1 MENRHFTLP
10 VGPERRIRAVL
21 GVPRN
26 TTMDAVLVLAHGA
39 NNTMDQPLIA
49 GLHEQLAKEGLVT
62 VRFNFPY
69 AEDGHKRPDPDDVLE
84 GVFRLVLEYVAE
96 MDEFKGLELFLGG
109 KSMGARLAAQIVAKD
124 VGASGLVFLGY
135 PLHPPGKPEN
145 LRDQPL
151 SQLPCPALFVE
162 GSRDPF
168 CRMDLLG
175 KVLGQMPVRSDLHV
189 IPGVGHS
196 FEAGSHTMAPE
207 ILPQITR
214 VILGWLDSL

>member
-1 MENRHFTLP
+1 MENRTFTLP
-10 VGPERRIRAVL
+10 VGPERTIRAVL
-21 GVPRN
+21 GVPRT

-39 NNTMDQPLIA
+39 NNNMDQPLLT
-49 GLHEQLAKEGLVT
+49 GLHEQLAKAGLVT

-69 AEDGHKRPDPDDVLE
+69 AEAGRKHPDSDEVLE
-84 GVFRLVLEYVAE
+84 GVFRLVLEYVGQL
-96 MDEFKGLELFLGG
+96 DEFKGLALYLGG

-135 PLHPPGKPEN
+135 PLHPPGKPEK

-151 SQLPCPALFVE
+151 YQLPCPALFVE

-196 FEAGSHTMAPE
+196 YESGGHAMAPE

-214 VILGWLDSL
+214 VILGWLNSL